1 MRLKVFLIEDNAV
14 IRTNLIEILEELAS
28 SKVVG
33 WASTEGD
40 AIQWLQANP
49 SSWEIAVVDLFLEKG
64 SGLGVLQSCKSRS
77 PNQKMVVLSNYVGGP
92 IRDQCLALGADA
104 VFDKSQEFEEFA
116 AFIMNAVRSDLDP
129 TGFSPL

>member
-1 MRLKVFLIEDNAV
+1 MRLKVFLVEDNAV

-28 SKVVG
+28 SKVLG
-33 WASTEGD
+33 WATTEQD
-40 AIQWLQANP
+40 AIDWLHNN
-49 SSWEIAVVDLFLEKG
+49 SSAWEIAVVDLFLEKG
-64 SGLGVLQSCKSRS
+64 SGLGVLQSCTTRTA
-77 PNQKMVVLSNYVGGP
+77 NQKMVVLSNYVGGS

-116 AFIMNAVRSDLDP
+116 AFIMKAVRSDLDP